1 MGYFAISTQ
10 NENKTTLECL
20 RNIFIELDKIK
31 THEVSNQELVA
42 SKKNYSDIFIT
53 NFDDI
58 EYENEYYAKQ
68 VLFNLPLEPA
78 TKRIEKIQ
86 AITPSELLETAK
98 ALFNYDKMHIITFGK
113 VRKNEIEKIT
123 RTLSSV

>member
-1 MGYFAISTQ
+1 M
-10 NENKTTLECL
+10 
-20 RNIFIELDKIK
+20 NIAA
-31 THEVSNQELVA
+31 N
-42 SKKNYSDIFIT
+42 KKNYGDIFIT

-68 VLFNLPLEPA
+68 VLFNLPLEPG

-86 AITPSELLETAK
+86 AITAPELLDTAK
-98 ALFNYDKMHIITFGK
+98 ALFDYSKMHIITFGK

-123 RTLSSV
+123 SNLSSV

>member
-1 MGYFAISTQ
+1 MGYFAITTQ

-20 RNIFIELDKIK
+20 RNIFLELDKIK
-31 THEVSNQELVA
+31 SLEVPSQELA
-42 SKKNYSDIFIT
+42 ANKKNYSDIFIT

-68 VLFNLPLEPA
+68 VLFNLPLEPG

-86 AITPSELLETAK
+86 AITAPELLATAK

-113 VRKNEIEKIT
+113 VRKNEIE
-123 RTLSSV
+123 RVLPR